1 MPEVTRNAVEKALAE
16 SLAARQATIA
26 ARKMRDPKGRSQL
39 NKSPPLPGPANPTQ
53 IAGAEHSFGV
63 TLPPSLKHLWSLH
76 DGVPELD
83 LASDLFGT
91 GMFTE
96 YNRGPAEKHLSKA
109 LKKIKR
115 TSTNGLFVVG
125 AQKSNKALFIF
136 DSNKVDESGEW
147 SVIVYDTNEGLIDE
161 YENFVDFLDDTADT
175 LRLMAKTYR
184 R

>member
-1 MPEVTRNAVEKALAE
+1 MPEITRSEVEKALAE
-16 SLAARQATIA
+16 LLAARQATID
-26 ARKMRDPKGRSQL
+26 ARKMPDPKDRSQL
-39 NKSPPLPGPANPTQ
+39 YKFPPLPGPASPMS
-53 IAGAEHSFGV
+53 IAGVEQSFGV
-63 TLPPSLKHLWSLH
+63 TLPPSFKHLWSLH

-96 YNRGPAEKHLSKA
+96 YNRGLAEKHLSRA
-109 LKKIKR
+109 LKEIERK
-115 TSTNGLFVVG
+115 STDGLFVLG

-136 DSNKVDESGEW
+136 DSNNVDEFGEW
-147 SVIVYDTNEGLIDE
+147 SVIVYDTDEGLIDE

-175 LRLMAKTYR
+175 LRLIAKKYR